1 MASPHERVRFDGP
14 EVLTVAAHLSRSAD
28 DSDHECRRVLGNL
41 EFGSSAAGQ
50 RYRSGGAA
58 VEAGYRKLRR
68 AFDEWVTTVNTNADA
83 LRGAAGHYA
92 EHDSIAADEWARL
105 FDPDGLR
112 GEPDGWSR

>member
-14 EVLTVAAHLSRSAD
+14 EVLAVAAHLSGSAD

-41 EFGSSAAGQ
+41 EFGSFAAGP

-58 VEAGYRKLRR
+58 VEAGYRKLRS
-68 AFDEWVTTVNTNADA
+68 AFDEWVTTVNANADA

-92 EHDSIAADEWARL
+92 ERDSIAADEWAQVS
-105 FDPDGLR
+105 DSAVMR
-112 GEPDGWSR
+112 GEPGGWSR